1 MGAGFHGGFG
11 NTRGKREQSLE
22 KQSLPKNDSQLRHIF
37 SGKEGHLSD
46 TPKNRKLLLRL
57 ANDSSK
63 FVGVDKY
70 GNSWNIETNNDGSQN
85 WVRYQNGTINEGG
98 QNATPRV
105 WNNETG
111 LNHNPIQRRRKK
123 KNEQI

>member
-1 MGAGFHGGFG
+1 MKYFV
-11 NTRGKREQSLE
+11 E
-22 KQSLPKNDSQLRHIF
+22 KQSEESVEPNWILWDRENQRNT
-37 SGKEGHLSD
+37 SGDEE
-46 TPKNRKLLLRL
+46 T
-57 ANDSSK
+57 
-63 FVGVDKY
+63 V
-70 GNSWNIETNNDGSQN
+70 WNVETNNDGSQN